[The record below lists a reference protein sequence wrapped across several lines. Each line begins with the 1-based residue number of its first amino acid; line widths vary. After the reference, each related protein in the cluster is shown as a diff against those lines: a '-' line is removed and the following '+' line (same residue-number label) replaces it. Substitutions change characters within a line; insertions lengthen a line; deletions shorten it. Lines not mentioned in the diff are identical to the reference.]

1 MPWPELLVSQLES
14 LVNQY
19 EYPMHEYK
27 LDILGAQHVRE
38 SSTAAAA
45 RQPVLDV
52 ATVDATLDVLRLDRA
67 RLDMP
72 DRHRGRPWTATRR
85 YVLSSKHIKLILMHR
100 ILKMPPNRTVVTTTP
115 TTDAQIKALIAQ
127 EVATALAEYETTRSR
142 NSGNNHD
149 SGTGV
154 RRQSPT
160 TRECTYNDFLKC
172 QPMNIK
178 GTEGVVGLT
187 QWLKRWNLYSILGTA
202 QSHVK

>member
-1 MPWPELLVSQLES
+1 
-14 LVNQY
+14 
-19 EYPMHEYK
+19 
-27 LDILGAQHVRE
+27 
-38 SSTAAAA
+38 
-45 RQPVLDV
+45 
-52 ATVDATLDVLRLDRA
+52 
-67 RLDMP
+67 
-72 DRHRGRPWTATRR
+72 
-85 YVLSSKHIKLILMHR
+85 
-100 ILKMPPNRTVVTTTP
+100 MPPNRTVVTTTP

-202 QSHVK
+202 QSHEMVTQEKDKNKAKNDKTEHKMDKIEKDKVIRSRKVKSQSPRSTKVNPEKVKVNLDKAEAKK